1 MVRCVG
7 DSATTR
13 WVLRMCISMPVRLT
27 KNLAVNSLSR
37 DVRRDALLLSCAHG
51 SANDP
56 RGDTTPDMGTLTWHR
71 HAHHISDHHRTAGN
85 RETMTRHGRQAGHV
99 WMRVGGWR
107 GVGWGQAATTG
118 AVTKPA
124 GAGGFA

>member
-56 RGDTTPDMGTLTWHR
+56 RGDTTPDMGTLTWQR
-71 HAHHISDHHRTAGN
+71 MPTTSAITTTPQATVRPWAGIG
-85 RETMTRHGRQAGHV
+85 GR
-99 WMRVGGWR
+99 R
-107 GVGWGQAATTG
+107 GMCGCV
-118 AVTKPA
+118 
-124 GAGGFA
+124 